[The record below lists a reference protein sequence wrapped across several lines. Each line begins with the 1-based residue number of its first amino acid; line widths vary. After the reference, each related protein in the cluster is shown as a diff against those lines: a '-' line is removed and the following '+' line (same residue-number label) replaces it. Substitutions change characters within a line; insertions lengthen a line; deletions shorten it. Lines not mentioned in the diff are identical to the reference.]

1 MKSNS
6 KAEPTLI
13 CIPDI
18 SGFTKF
24 MSETDFELSSKVI
37 PSLLN
42 QIIYSN
48 EIGLKVSEIEGDAV
62 LFFRTGPL
70 PNFKEL
76 VDQCRQF
83 YIEFYRRLEVLRKK
97 YSENEQALLIP
108 SMLGLKIILH
118 YGVEVAPIKVGT
130 RIKLIGEDLIIAHK
144 LLKNEVPLDEY
155 LLLSEALT
163 DEYKKTTIDNN
174 IDWSELIE
182 HETQYRHI
190 GDVNYSYIGLKGLL
204 E

>member
-1 MKSNS
+1 M

-24 MSETDFELSSKVI
+24 MSEADFELSSKVI

-70 PNFKEL
+70 PDFKDL
-76 VDQCRQF
+76 IYQCRQF
-83 YIEFYRRLEVLRKK
+83 YMEFYEQLEVLRKK
-97 YSENEQALLIP
+97 YSENEQSLLIP
-108 SMLGLKIILH
+108 DILGLKIVLH
-118 YGVEVAPIKVGT
+118 YGKEVAPIKVGT
-130 RIKLIGEDLIIAHK
+130 RIKLIGEDLIVAHK
-144 LLKNEVPLDEY
+144 LLKNKVPLDEY
-155 LLLSEALT
+155 ILISEALT
-163 DEYKKTTIDNN
+163 DEYKNATIQRNFG
-174 IDWSELIE
+174 WGELVE
-182 HETQYRHI
+182 HETQYKHL
-190 GDVNYSYIGLKGLL
+190 GDINYSYIGLRTLL

>member
-1 MKSNS
+1 M

-24 MSETDFELSSKVI
+24 MREADFELSSKVI

-62 LFFRTGPL
+62 LFYKMGEL
-70 PNFKEL
+70 PTLKAL

-83 YIEFYRRLEVLRKK
+83 YLEFYEQLEVLRKR
-97 YSENEQALLIP
+97 YGESDQAVMIP
-108 SMLGLKIILH
+108 EMLGLKIVLH
-118 YGVEVAPIKVGT
+118 YGNEIAPVKVGT

-144 LLKNEVPLDEY
+144 LLKNDVPLDEY
-155 LLLSEALT
+155 ILLSEALT
-163 DEYKKTTIDNN
+163 DQYKNGALLRN
-174 IDWSELIE
+174 FEWGELIE
-182 HETQYRHI
+182 RDVEYRHLGEI
-190 GDVNYSYIGLKGLL
+190 NYSYIGLKPLL